1 MDRRFG
7 GAGSSTM
14 KASVGRNDPSH
25 GMLPLLSVKEETLYL
40 RWYEHHDV
48 GAAERPNSSQP
59 QPATDIAM
67 AHRRCGVV
75 MQELISERYL
85 GLMCAACCYDPACG
99 KGFITCVTGSVQR
112 AIQQSILRVALTTE
126 ADPGDVETLTAM
138 PLLYLRRD
146 ARRTSAPFGS

>member
-1 MDRRFG
+1 MIEQW
-7 GAGSSTM
+7 TVV
-14 KASVGRNDPSH
+14 SVGQGVQR
-25 GMLPLLSVKEETLYL
+25 LK
-40 RWYEHHDV
+40 
-48 GAAERPNSSQP
+48 SSQR

-75 MQELISERYL
+75 MQELIRERYL

-99 KGFITCVTGSVQR
+99 KGFITCVIGSVQR

-126 ADPGDVETLTAM
+126 ADPADVETLTM
-138 PLLYLRRD
+138 PPPYLRRD